1 MSLSEWLGESMDPGP
16 TGETQFGAR
25 DRGWRTRR
33 AVLVRA
39 GISIVMLGG
48 LFLIFWRS
56 WGIRDFTFYRNV
68 FAVLL
73 FYSCVAYFVHPEPD
87 HSNMG
92 WLGGLM
98 DHPFRYSDDVNRFLL
113 ALSIV
118 LAPGRFWSESL
129 VDLVRL
135 VRHAKHKPP
144 ARSE

>member
-1 MSLSEWLGESMDPGP
+1 MDPGP

-25 DRGWRTRR
+25 ERGRRTRFVVLAR
-33 AVLVRA
+33 AA
-39 GISIVMLGG
+39 ISIVMLGG
-48 LFLIFWRS
+48 LLFLLWHNF
-56 WGIRDFTFYRNV
+56 GFRDFPSYRNV

-98 DHPFRYSDDVNRFLL
+98 DHPFRFSDDVNRFLL
-113 ALSIV
+113 ALSIL

-129 VDLVRL
+129 VDLFRL
-135 VRHAKHKPP
+135 VRHAKRQPP